1 MTSRRQTLHALFGL
15 LGVSACGDTPAEMAP
30 AGSGPVER
38 TLLPLK
44 WTVPPTWPE
53 TESSPS
59 GARRAG
65 YKVPRAGSDK
75 EDGELLV
82 LFFGTGANGDRD
94 KQWQPWFDQFDGNA
108 KADAVRKDMNVRG
121 MPVETFEFMGAYKL
135 NMGTPRPGQKKSPVQ
150 MVKKDFRMIAA
161 VVKTPD
167 RGNWF
172 FRLVGPDETVLAAR
186 EPFFQMLEG
195 VE

>member
-1 MTSRRQTLHALFGL
+1 MISRRQTLQAWVGL
-15 LGVSACGDTPAEMAP
+15 AGVSACGDTPAEITPNGTGP
-30 AGSGPVER
+30 AER
-38 TLLPLK
+38 TLKPLK
-44 WTVPPTWPE
+44 WAVPPTWSE
-53 TESSPS
+53 TESSPTQ
-59 GARRAG
+59 ARRAG
-65 YKVPRAGSDK
+65 YKVPKAGSDK

-94 KQWQPWFDQFDGNA
+94 KQWQPWFEQFDGNP

-135 NMGTPRPGQKKSPVQ
+135 NMGNRRPGQTKSPVQ
-150 MVKKDFRMIAA
+150 MVKKDFRMIGA

-186 EPFFQMLEG
+186 EPFFQMLES